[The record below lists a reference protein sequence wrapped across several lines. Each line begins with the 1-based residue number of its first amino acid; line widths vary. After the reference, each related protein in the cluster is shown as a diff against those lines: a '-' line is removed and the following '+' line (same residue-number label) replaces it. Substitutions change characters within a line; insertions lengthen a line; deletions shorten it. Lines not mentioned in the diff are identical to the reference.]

1 MGKGNVEEEGMQAR
15 TWVRERERA
24 RA

>member
-1 MGKGNVEEEGMQAR
+1 MGEGNVEEEGMQVRA
-15 TWVRERERA
+15 WARERERA